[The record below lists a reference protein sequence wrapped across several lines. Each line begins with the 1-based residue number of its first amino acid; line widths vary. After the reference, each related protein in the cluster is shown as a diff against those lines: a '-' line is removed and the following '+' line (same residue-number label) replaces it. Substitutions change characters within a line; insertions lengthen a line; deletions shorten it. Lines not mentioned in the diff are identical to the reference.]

1 MSPCDN
7 EEKKKIFD
15 YLLVS
20 TVFIIYESQIYIA
33 R

>member
-7 EEKKKIFD
+7 EEKKIFD